1 MNAANLK
8 TRTVKELA
16 EMARKR
22 KVLGWHDMRKD
33 ELVKALLRAARA
45 REVKK
50 AAAKSSNGTDQPSS
64 TGSKAVSKNGHA
76 NNPGTNGQSM
86 NGHSKNGLGTVA
98 LRVDSA
104 NGQAKNGAAGVL
116 ATPAKSSAT
125 TDGTP
130 VPHAAPA
137 PLEASEKQALL
148 EKKKLIERGPK
159 PRTAN
164 AERRLQE
171 IKARLAEA
179 KDLAIHAVED
189 GRSVKD
195 RLVVMVRDPYWLH
208 AYWELSRRSVQRAE
222 VAMGPH
228 WHAARP
234 VLRLHEVSR
243 NGTTS
248 AARKTV
254 RDIEIHGGVNNWY
267 IDVQNPPKAYQVEIG
282 YLAPGNRFFCL
293 GRSNVVSTPMPGSAD
308 TFDRNWA
315 EVAKECDRVYA
326 MTAGSNEQEANGD
339 LKDVFE
345 EHMHRPMGDSLLTQ
359 FGPGAAPAK
368 QDFRFQIDT
377 ELIVHGV
384 TQPNARVT
392 LRGEPVRL
400 RPDGSFAVRFSL
412 PDRRHVLPVV
422 ANSGDGAEQR
432 TIVLAIDR
440 NTKVMEPVLRDPGE

>member
-1 MNAANLK
+1 LK
-8 TRTVKELA
+8 RHGPH
-16 EMARKR
+16 R
-22 KVLGWHDMRKD
+22 
-33 ELVKALLRAARA
+33 
-45 REVKK
+45 
-50 AAAKSSNGTDQPSS
+50 SSGIA
-64 TGSKAVSKNGHA
+64 GKNGHVK
-76 NNPGTNGQSM
+76 NGRGTQYSGSQISQAKNGQSKSGSGALAVKGELS
-86 NGHSKNGLGTVA
+86 NGHSKHG
-98 LRVDSA
+98 SH
-104 NGQAKNGAAGVL
+104 AKNGSISL
-116 ATPAKSSAT
+116 PAQPPRSSAT
-125 TDGTP
+125 QNGTP
-130 VPHAAPA
+130 VPLSAI
-137 PLEASEKQALL
+137 EKQALL
-148 EKKKLIERGPK
+148 ANKKLIEKGPK

-179 KDLAIHAVED
+179 KDLAFHTVEEKRG
-189 GRSVKD
+189 GRD

-208 AYWELSRRSVQRAE
+208 AYWELSRRSIQRAE
-222 VAMGPH
+222 VAMGQH

-248 AARKTV
+248 AARQAV

-267 IDVQNPPKAYQVEIG
+267 IDVQNPPRSYQVEIG
-282 YLAPGNRFFCL
+282 YLAPGNRFYCL
-293 GRSNVVSTPMPGSAD
+293 GRSNVVSTPMPGSSD

-326 MTAGSNEQEANGD
+326 MTTGSSEHETNGD

-345 EHMHRPMGDSLLTQ
+345 EQMHRPMGDSLVAQ
-359 FGPGAAPAK
+359 FGPGAGASK
-368 QDFRFQIDT
+368 QEFRFQIDT

-384 TQPNARVT
+384 THPDAHVT

-440 NTKVMEPVLRDPGE
+440 NTKVMEPVVRDHGE

>member
-1 MNAANLK
+1 MINAINLK

-16 EMARKR
+16 ELARKR

-33 ELVKALLRAARA
+33 ELVQALVRQA
-45 REVKK
+45 KK
-50 AAAKSSNGTDQPSS
+50 AAAKRNAAN
-64 TGSKAVSKNGHA
+64 GSKGVAS
-76 NNPGTNGQSM
+76 Q
-86 NGHSKNGLGTVA
+86 NGHSKNGHSKNGHATNGQSKNGSATVA
-98 LRVDSA
+98 VKVALG
-104 NGQAKNGAAGVL
+104 NGHAKNGSHVKNGSVGVL
-116 ATPAKSSAT
+116 TKPQKSPVTPN
-125 TDGTP
+125 GT
-130 VPHAAPA
+130 AAPLPPPT
-137 PLEASEKQALL
+137 PLEADEKQVLL
-148 EKKKLIERGPK
+148 EQKKLIERGPK
-159 PRTAN
+159 PRSPN
-164 AERRLQE
+164 AERRLQQ

-189 GRSVKD
+189 EHRIRD

-208 AYWELSRRSVQRAE
+208 AYWELGRRSIRRAE

-234 VLRLHEVSR
+234 VLRLNEVSR

-267 IDVQNPPKAYQVEIG
+267 IDVQDPPKSYQVEVG
-282 YLAPGNRFFCL
+282 YLAPGNRFYCL
-293 GRSNVVSTPMPGSAD
+293 ARSNVVCTPLPGSAD

-326 MTAGSNEQEANGD
+326 MTAGSTEQEANGD

-345 EHMHRPMGDSLLTQ
+345 EHMHRPMGDSLLAQ
-359 FGPGAAPAK
+359 FGPGAGAAR

-384 TQPNARVT
+384 TQPDARVT

>member
-1 MNAANLK
+1 L
-8 TRTVKELA
+8 
-16 EMARKR
+16 
-22 KVLGWHDMRKD
+22 
-33 ELVKALLRAARA
+33 
-45 REVKK
+45 
-50 AAAKSSNGTDQPSS
+50 S
-64 TGSKAVSKNGHA
+64 NGHA
-76 NNPGTNGQSM
+76 
-86 NGHSKNGLGTVA
+86 KNGLSKNDFA
-98 LRVDSA
+98 
-104 NGQAKNGAAGVL
+104 AKNGASAV
-116 ATPAKSSAT
+116 PAKPPKSAV
-125 TDGTP
+125 
-130 VPHAAPA
+130 VPNEVAAPLPAPA

-148 EKKKLIERGPK
+148 EQKKLIERGPK
-159 PRTAN
+159 PRSPN
-164 AERRLQE
+164 AERRLQQ

-179 KDLAIHAVED
+179 KDLAIHAVD
-189 GRSVKD
+189 DDQHVRD

-208 AYWELSRRSVQRAE
+208 AYWELSRRSVRRAE

-234 VLRLHEVSR
+234 VLRLNEVSR

-248 AARKTV
+248 ASRRTV

-267 IDVQNPPKAYQVEIG
+267 IDVQNPPKSYQVEIG
-282 YLAPGNRFFCL
+282 YLAPGNRFHCL
-293 GRSNVVSTPMPGSAD
+293 GRSNVVSTPIPGSAD
-308 TFDRNWA
+308 TFDRNWS

-326 MTAGSNEQEANGD
+326 MTAGSTEQEANGD

-359 FGPGAAPAK
+359 FGPGAGSSRE
-368 QDFRFQIDT
+368 DFRFQIDT

-384 TQPNARVT
+384 TRPDARVT

>member
-1 MNAANLK
+1 
-8 TRTVKELA
+8 
-16 EMARKR
+16 MA
-22 KVLGWHDMRKD
+22 
-33 ELVKALLRAARA
+33 LVRQA
-45 REVKK
+45 KK
-50 AAAKSSNGTDQPSS
+50 AAAKRNGTNRAN
-64 TGSKAVSKNGHA
+64 GVVSKNG
-76 NNPGTNGQSM
+76 QSK
-86 NGHSKNGLGTVA
+86 NGHSKNGHAKNGTVA
-98 LRVDSA
+98 VIAKVESS
-104 NGQAKNGAAGVL
+104 NGHSKVVA
-116 ATPAKSSAT
+116 S
-125 TDGTP
+125 
-130 VPHAAPA
+130 A
-137 PLEASEKQALL
+137 PLETAEKQALL
-148 EKKKLIERGPK
+148 EQKKLIEKGPK
-159 PRTAN
+159 PRSPH
-164 AERRLQE
+164 AERRLQQ

-179 KDLAIHAVED
+179 KDLAFHALEQEHNVA
-189 GRSVKD
+189 KD

-208 AYWELSRRSVQRAE
+208 AYWELSRRSIQRAE
-222 VAMGPH
+222 VAMGQH

-248 AARKTV
+248 AARQAV

-267 IDVQNPPKAYQVEIG
+267 IDVQNPPKSYQVEIG
-282 YLAPGNRFFCL
+282 YLAPGNRFYCL

-326 MTAGSNEQEANGD
+326 ITAGSNEQEANGD

-345 EHMHRPMGDSLLTQ
+345 EQMHRPMGDSLIAQ
-359 FGPGAAPAK
+359 FGPGAAASK
-368 QDFRFQIDT
+368 HNFRFQVDT

-384 TQPNARVT
+384 THPDARVT

-440 NTKVMEPVLRDPGE
+440 NTKVMEPVVRDPGE